1 VINQMQQVVVAGRQ
15 RDSRAIMQA
24 LQLAGV
30 LHIVPVDASSKGMST
45 GFQTGPLGGAAAD
58 ERRES
63 ERLLARTESSL
74 SQIGVE
80 RDRPRAA
87 LLPEEQWPG
96 LVERVATPAAELEDR
111 EAVLRADL
119 DARRA
124 YGDVA
129 TVLARLASGLDERPR
144 FAVLSLTTEK
154 PEELQAADAAL
165 RAELKDRY
173 AMSSAQVRD
182 GLNAV
187 VIAVLA
193 PDRDRARAALSKARL
208 GELRLPGR
216 FEAMPLNAVVSEFG
230 RIGKAADAELAEVQA
245 QKRRLADGHGAE
257 LLAVRDA
264 LADRVAI
271 DDARAAT
278 ARGKY
283 GFVLQGYVPEDRIAG
298 MNAALAP
305 FGNGVVT
312 ELSAVDE
319 HHGAGAIP
327 VQLKNN
333 DYTRNFEF
341 LLNISDPP
349 RYGTF
354 DPSWVVAFF
363 FPLFFGFIV
372 ADIGFGSLFLIA
384 ACYMIGKSKSGES
397 LPIGLLG
404 ITLDPATLYQV
415 GYVLRTMSLWSIL
428 FGVLTGEFFGNIME
442 KLHVFYHSPSLVQS
456 LFGVSYS
463 PTTVEELG
471 AAGELKGLFPIVLPR
486 VLPEFSTTLLLI
498 CIALGV
504 IFVLWSW
511 ALRLQLSLK
520 HKHGH
525 HAWEAL
531 GMLGGL
537 VGLILLAFVSKAGRE
552 FGALGNFGNPLVIVM
567 LAGFAVF
574 LLGVI
579 MSRAPLMLIEILS
592 NGGNIISFTRL
603 FAVGVAAAILANL
616 ATDVGWGLGGVLP
629 VIGPILGILVGLLVH
644 TFLFALTI
652 LGHVMQPIRLLWVE
666 YLNPTG
672 FYQENGIR
680 YNPFARVSLKK

>member
-1 VINQMQQVVVAGRQ
+1 MINAMQQVVVAGRG

-24 LQLAGV
+24 LQTAGV
-30 LHIVPVDASSKGMST
+30 LHIVPVDSSTKGMGA

-63 ERLLARTESSL
+63 ERLLARSESSL

-80 RDRPRAA
+80 RDAPRAA
-87 LLPEEQWPG
+87 LLPEDGWQG
-96 LVERVATPAAELEDR
+96 LVEQVATPAADLEDR
-111 EAVLRADL
+111 EGALRADL

-144 FAVLSLTTEK
+144 FAVLPLTTEK
-154 PEELQAADAAL
+154 PEELQAIDAAL
-165 RAELKDRY
+165 RSELKDRY

-182 GLNAV
+182 GLTAV

-216 FEAMPLNAVVSEFG
+216 FEAMSLNAVVSEFG
-230 RIGKAADAELAEVQA
+230 RVGKSADAELAEVRA
-245 QKRRLADGHGAE
+245 QKKRLAEAHGPA
-257 LLAVRDA
+257 LLSVRDA

-283 GFVLQGYVPEDRIAG
+283 GFVLQGYVPADRVPG
-298 MNAALAP
+298 MQAALAP
-305 FGNGVVT
+305 FGSGVMT

-319 HHGAGAIP
+319 HHAAGAIP

-363 FPLFFGFIV
+363 FPIFFGFIV

-384 ACYMIGKSKSGES
+384 ACYMIGRSKSGQS

-404 ITLDPATLYQV
+404 LTLDPATLYQV

-428 FGVLTGEFFGNIME
+428 FGVLTGEFFGNILE
-442 KLHVFYHSPSLVQS
+442 KLHVFYVDPTLIRN
-456 LFGVSYS
+456 FWGV
-463 PTTVEELG
+463 TLG
-471 AAGELKGLFPIVLPR
+471 GGEHETGIIPILLPR

-504 IFVLWSW
+504 VFVLWSW

-552 FGALGNFGNPLVIVM
+552 FGALGNFGNPLVIIM
-567 LAGFAVF
+567 LVGFAVF

-579 MSRAPLMLIEILS
+579 MSRAFLMIIEILS

-603 FAVGVAAAILANL
+603 FAVGVSAAILANL
-616 ATDVGWGLGGVLP
+616 ATGVGWSLGGVLP
-629 VIGPILGILVGLLVH
+629 VIGPILGILVGLIVH

-652 LGHVMQPIRLLWVE
+652 LGHVMQPIRLMWVE